1 MKSSGDGETTIH
13 LGPFVIK
20 RQTTGSRI
28 HFSFHHNIVFNLFL
42 GAHFLLVHIVRFNL
56 SEIKFCRIGKHG
68 ANLRACSFSFPLAL
82 LVFHHH
88 PALQASCTN
97 SNPCPS
103 CCHSLLK
110 SARQDRR
117 QTTIMAMLMV
127 VLYCCCCCNQVPNIP
142 GPTRRSR
149 DE

>member
-56 SEIKFCRIGKHG
+56 SEIKFCRIGNMAQICALARFLPLPRSSCFSSSSSTADQLYKQQPLSQLLSQLVEVSTPGQKADNYNGNADGG
-68 ANLRACSFSFPLAL
+68 AVL
-82 LVFHHH
+82 LL
-88 PALQASCTN
+88 LQ
-97 SNPCPS
+97 
-103 CCHSLLK
+103 
-110 SARQDRR
+110 
-117 QTTIMAMLMV
+117 
-127 VLYCCCCCNQVPNIP
+127 P
-142 GPTRRSR
+142 GT
-149 DE
+149 